1 MSGNSIY
8 VVKMGSSRVT
18 LPDSKS
24 ATDLMY
30 ALNVLDCFEPVSKQV
45 INGNK
50 QDLELYEVSF
60 LDKAVKIVGLT
71 DAELVSHWMLVYGCR
86 KVGIEKIESAAGDE
100 K

>member
-1 MSGNSIY
+1 MSGNAIY
-8 VVKMGSSRVT
+8 VVKKGSERVT

-24 ATDLMY
+24 AQDLMY
-30 ALNVLDCFEPVSKQV
+30 ALNVLDCFEPIAKQV

-71 DAELVSHWMLVYGCR
+71 DAELVMHWMMIYGCM
-86 KVGIEKIESAAGDE
+86 KVGIEKIASAKE
-100 K
+100 E